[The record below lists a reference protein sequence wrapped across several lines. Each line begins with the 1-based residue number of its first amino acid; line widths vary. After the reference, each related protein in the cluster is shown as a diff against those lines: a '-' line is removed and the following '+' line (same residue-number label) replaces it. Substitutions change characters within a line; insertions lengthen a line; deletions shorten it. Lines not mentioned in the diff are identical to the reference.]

1 MERRSPSLNEK
12 RSCCKNLFCFFFVF
26 FQRYVSPLTQGR
38 GAEEDSS
45 WRLPPSSSSSSVFY
59 LLSLLHGSQLLTR
72 LIVVHQPEPSNT
84 HTHTK
89 RMSLNR
95 GIKGKL
101 LMLCV
106 RSGSTCQRRASDRPR
121 GTPCR
126 RRSSRRTSPPSSPR
140 LFG

>member
-1 MERRSPSLNEK
+1 MEGRSPSLNEK
-12 RSCCKNLFCFFFVF
+12 RSLEVAANLVF
-26 FQRYVSPLTQGR
+26 FNQRYVSPLTQGR

-45 WRLPPSSSSSSVFY
+45 WRLPPSSSSSSSVFY

-72 LIVVHQPEPSNT
+72 LIVVHQPEPSQ

-89 RMSLNR
+89 SMSLNR
-95 GIKGKL
+95 GVKGKL
-101 LMLCV
+101 LMLRV